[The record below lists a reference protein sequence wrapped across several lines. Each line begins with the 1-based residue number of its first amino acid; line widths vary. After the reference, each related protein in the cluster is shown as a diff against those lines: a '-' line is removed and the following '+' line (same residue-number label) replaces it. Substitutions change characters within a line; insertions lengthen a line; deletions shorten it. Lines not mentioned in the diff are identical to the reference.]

1 MSTNGSSIY
10 GLQQMQKTDVCLETS
25 SSCTWMQKWRNER
38 RLDADICLF
47 IDKDISLHQCHESFA
62 KVKLIQVLDRKRMI
76 NACSDVP
83 YTNYFQQCDISI
95 FFAIHLP
102 FIHTLSYYLFLFISL
117 FISLSLSSISL

>member
-1 MSTNGSSIY
+1 
-10 GLQQMQKTDVCLETS
+10 MQKTDVCLETS

-62 KVKLIQVLDRKRMI
+62 KVKLIQLSDRMRMI

-83 YTNYFQQCDISI
+83 YTNDFQQCDISMS
-95 FFAIHLP
+95 FRYTSP
-102 FIHTLSYYLFLFISL
+102 SQ
-117 FISLSLSSISL
+117 SLSLPLSLLLSYDDNMKYCNM